1 MDNGWGHI
9 GEACGLARDTLRRL
23 HWIRSLLLLFGFASC
38 STLYGLD
45 STRPSLGKDDEFVVD
60 PVCLDVPIDPSAI
73 ATVERIVTLTGRRG
87 RSNLG
92 AESVPVS
99 VRIGDCDCL
108 SEHDAKGAVSPD
120 GPALDCGA
128 EESAGGMA
136 GVPGMAPGDPRRA
149 PSCAM
154 GLPLLSKAD
163 SSIFELKALEGRG
176 CKQRSPSRLDCIL
189 NGSGEAAF
197 GVTAFP
203 RPDALQLAGYLPVCI
218 TPNDLDKQIP
228 SEGAN
233 NGDSTHQQTMAV
245 IPRFGGS
252 RVALAVAELA
262 RPSVT
267 PGSKCESLVDCDAV
281 HARARFQ
288 VSFVSPDVP
297 ANSIRD
303 SDFRAVSRE
312 VLMSAELSMKAGQGF
327 AFLSL
332 DPSCKS
338 PNPQVEDDADGA
350 SGATLNLRIGN
361 GQSDSEV
368 FYLCA
373 PGGAA
378 EYEIIPALRDGSI
391 ESPVLRS
398 AEVSVEALTSG
409 YSFTTQGNEQV
420 LVAHRCGAGQSPAMV
435 SSFVVQAPLSVS
447 PDGQRIVLACDTG
460 DIDQTAGEGG
470 SAQMVAC
477 GSTLLELQLAPE
489 GTCTLVLD

>member
-1 MDNGWGHI
+1 M
-9 GEACGLARDTLRRL
+9 LF
-23 HWIRSLLLLFGFASC
+23 RS
-38 STLYGLD
+38 
-45 STRPSLGKDDEFVVD
+45 
-60 PVCLDVPIDPSAI
+60 
-73 ATVERIVTLTGRRG
+73 
-87 RSNLG
+87 
-92 AESVPVS
+92 
-99 VRIGDCDCL
+99 
-108 SEHDAKGAVSPD
+108 
-120 GPALDCGA
+120 
-128 EESAGGMA
+128 
-136 GVPGMAPGDPRRA
+136 
-149 PSCAM
+149 
-154 GLPLLSKAD
+154 
-163 SSIFELKALEGRG
+163 
-176 CKQRSPSRLDCIL
+176 
-189 NGSGEAAF
+189 
-197 GVTAFP
+197 
-203 RPDALQLAGYLPVCI
+203 
-218 TPNDLDKQIP
+218 
-228 SEGAN
+228 
-233 NGDSTHQQTMAV
+233 
-245 IPRFGGS
+245 
-252 RVALAVAELA
+252 
-262 RPSVT
+262 
-267 PGSKCESLVDCDAV
+267 V

-288 VSFVSPDVP
+288 VGFVSPDVP